1 MKRRILFVITAFLL
15 SFLGAVIA
23 ETSGLLG
30 QNAEN
35 DRFSMQAAEEAVM
48 PEGLT
53 QREEEIYR
61 AAYANGYY
69 DALHPVYVE
78 GRYVLNTKTK
88 KFHLTNCPSTLMIE
102 SQNREYSA
110 LAPEELIKQKYKPCG
125 QCHPGN

>member
-110 LAPEELIKQKYKPCG
+110 LTPEELIKQKYKPCG